1 MIRHIVLYTYRHDI
15 PEEEIAHIYH
25 HLKKICARLPGQLNY
40 TWGRCDKLDGLNM
53 NRGYTHALV
62 TDFKDKAAQ
71 KAFMEDPERV
81 ALSKNEVVPRM
92 VGGTEGIVSFDF
104 NILGDE

>member
-1 MIRHIVLYTYRHDI
+1 MIRHVVLYTYRSDI
-15 PEEEIAHIYH
+15 PEADIAKIYH
-25 HLKKICARLPGQLNY
+25 DLKKICERLPGQLNY
-40 TWGRCDKLDGLNM
+40 SWGKCDQSDGLNM

-92 VGGTEGIVSFDF
+92 VGGIDGVVSFDF
-104 NILGDE
+104 FL